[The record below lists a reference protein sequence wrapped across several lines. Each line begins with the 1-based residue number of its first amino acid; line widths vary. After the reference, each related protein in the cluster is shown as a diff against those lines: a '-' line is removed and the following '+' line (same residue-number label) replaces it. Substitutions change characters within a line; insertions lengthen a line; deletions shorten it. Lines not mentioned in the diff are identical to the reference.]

1 MKPPTLQQLEAYA
14 KLRNLAVDC
23 DAFLMYYEDSE
34 PPWTKKDG
42 KPVSNWKLT
51 MQTWHRVQLERGGM
65 PKCGYSYC
73 KKPGVYIMGKDR
85 DGQPNR
91 YCIDHKPKEK
101 PYMPKELDTANILK
115 MVPQADNRS
124 KSDKVNELRKG
135 LGL

>member
-91 YCIDHKPKEK
+91 YCIDHKPGYKPAISKEMAEK
-101 PYMPKELDTANILK
+101 ALPNTIKFE
-115 MVPQADNRS
+115 
-124 KSDKVNELRKG
+124 KVNVNNERNRQTKDLIG
-135 LGL
+135 